1 MSPAP
6 VIAAT
11 PTRAGLPA
19 DYEDLASRLR
29 LSINRL
35 NRRLRQES
43 LEGLSPAQSS
53 ALGAVNRLDSPTL
66 GELAAGEQVQPPT
79 MTKIV
84 AFLADA
90 GMVTRVTDPS
100 DRRSARVHI
109 TPVGKRT
116 LERIRTRKNAFLIQ
130 RLTALGPDE
139 LAGADDL
146 VALLEHLLEQP

>member
-1 MSPAP
+1 MPPAP
-6 VIAAT
+6 VTTSTST
-11 PTRAGLPA
+11 PVGLPS

-43 LEGLSPAQSS
+43 LEGLSPAQST
-53 ALGAVNRLDSPTL
+53 ALGAVNRLGSPTL
-66 GELAAGEQVQPPT
+66 GELAAMEQVQPPT

-100 DRRSARVHI
+100 DRRSPRVNI
-109 TPVGKRT
+109 TPAGKRT

-130 RLTALGPDE
+130 RLTALNPDE
-139 LAGADDL
+139 LAHAGDL
-146 VALLEHLLEQP
+146 MDLLEHLLDES